1 VGNSGI
7 FRVEG
12 LDSLFKMLRVAA
24 GIDGAMFFVEV
35 LNDTCMIHMSSNYIG
50 ECRNSNLG

>member
-24 GIDGAMFFVEV
+24 GIDYGDPVERV
-35 LNDTCMIHMSSNYIG
+35 
-50 ECRNSNLG
+50 